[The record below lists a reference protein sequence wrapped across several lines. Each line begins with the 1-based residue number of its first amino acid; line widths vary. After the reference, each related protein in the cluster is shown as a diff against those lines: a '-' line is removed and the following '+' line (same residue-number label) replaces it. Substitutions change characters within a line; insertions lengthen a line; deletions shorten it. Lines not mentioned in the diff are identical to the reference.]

1 MLLARKRDATGD
13 LSMSES
19 PRSALDDASLVARAK
34 RGDREAFGWLYE
46 RYLDP
51 LYRYVQSHVGNPRDA
66 EDLTEQVFLRAYQA
80 LDGYQPRGHPFSA
93 FLYKV
98 ARNLLIDKR
107 RLEKEELPIDS
118 ADVPQ
123 ADVRSMDDQLID
135 QMENEALRRA
145 LADLPQDYAEVIR
158 LRMLLSLPT
167 ETVAAWMGRSEGSI
181 RVLQYRALKA
191 LRKRL
196 AQS

>member
-98 ARNLLIDKR
+98 ARNLLIDKH
-107 RLEKEELPIDS
+107 RLQKEELPIDS

>member
-1 MLLARKRDATGD
+1 MLLARTRDATGD

-34 RGDREAFGWLYE
+34 HGDREAFGWLYE

-107 RLEKEELPIDS
+107 RLQKEELPIDS

-191 LRKRL
+191 LRKRM
-196 AQS
+196 AGG

>member
-1 MLLARKRDATGD
+1 
-13 LSMSES
+13 MSEP

-51 LYRYVQSHVGNPRDA
+51 LYRYVQSHVGNPHDA

-80 LDGYQPRGHPFSA
+80 LEGYQPRGHPFSA

-107 RLEKEELPIDS
+107 RLQKDELPIDS

-123 ADVRSMDDQLID
+123 AEVRSMDERLID
-135 QMENEALRRA
+135 QMENEALRNA
-145 LADLPQDYAEVIR
+145 LAGLPSDYAEVIR
-158 LRMLLSLPT
+158 LRMLLGLPT
-167 ETVAAWMGRSEGSI
+167 ETVAAWMGRSQGSI

-196 AQS
+196 GNA